1 MMELEKLWAG
11 SDDAFFEAVF
21 AYLKRKFEV
30 RFTAFVAMQNNTEK
44 SIYRE
49 SIVALEGVHE
59 VLRKIENSSA
69 PTREDYAKACN
80 ENNDKRKQDII
91 DFYKKLALLND
102 LEFDAFHNF
111 RRHYHFDSVINRYS
125 AFLDDYTNPNIDE
138 DKNKDKNGE
147 TDQVSEIDQHPKI
160 SPHKFSGLL
169 RAWNQNNFNA
179 NEVFYFIEAY
189 QAMLS
194 ESSPSTEDDRYRWI
208 RESIHQQNSMYEK
221 LIRDYDSLVDNV
233 KQIGVSVL
241 DVIVPCSLRS
251 YEHRPEFLSTE
262 LLSKV
267 VGELENAF
275 RYDDGI
281 LFIVNHAHVRS
292 KNHFVLS
299 YLVIYKSKIYEDP
312 TQIVE
317 WIRKEVR
324 WIVGGVY
331 ADQVNVID
339 REDMLRSL
347 YPDETFVGALSSP
360 KQKIAFRDKFLR
372 YFLSSIFL
380 VHLDES
386 EELEYWKTLKKI
398 TLNDYIF
405 YKEKIYIDNKKTKR
419 KTGNSENK
427 TDGQSNGKPVIEYLG
442 ELVRGIQSDQFFSNK
457 ELPTEVILH
466 LELISFLYR
475 QQDITRVPERTID
488 DLIQIEFF
496 LMRLLY
502 LPIYEFSKTC
512 RQRDFERAPTFKQ
525 LSLLFQQF
533 LLILQMKY
541 FEGKDKEPLPKE
553 LHSKAICFVNQFSA
567 SFKKD
572 YRISQTYVL
581 KRNLEDYKRK
591 LRLMVQHEQKVLHK
605 HDKRIVSIQNYLA
618 QVLKK
623 DVVILRFIFKCGR
636 LDSGEAKKFDDMFRD
651 YSNNLKRRYTEGFR
665 LVGQV
670 GVYIPHRQEHYIDAT
685 LIFQNDQQVSD
696 RIKAKRGIETLKD
709 EVALYWENYV
719 NEKWDQIEEH
729 KKKQKNSKLKSD
741 VNPFSCF
748 ENRKLTAW
756 SVAVVKTEPSL
767 DQYEVEIFQGQH
779 KIQKLFIAKIAS
791 YYAYSPVILVGE
803 TEYESMPRT
812 SSLILGRIREPHQ
825 KKPDVNDL
833 TTHLEH
839 QENLSVENA
848 SPETNSQMESQP
860 TLPSDQAEIIT
871 EPDMSLSPAQQAD
884 DEQATNNELN
894 LQGTPSNELDENVVL
909 TIDPTESHVD
919 QTGKNTMKSVNIE
932 IRSKLVGVQPIIN
945 KPKGS

>member
-1 MMELEKLWAG
+1 MQKIWSG
-11 SDDAFFEAVF
+11 SDDAFFQGLF

-30 RFTAFVAMQNNTEK
+30 RFSVVMAMQKNTEK
-44 SIYRE
+44 SIYLE

-69 PTREDYAKACN
+69 PTREDYEKACN
-80 ENNDKRKQDII
+80 ESNQERKQEII

-102 LEFDAFHNF
+102 REFAAFQNF
-111 RRHYHFDSVINRYS
+111 RRYYYFDSVISRYS
-125 AFLDDYTNPNIDE
+125 VFLDDYTNPNLDE

-147 TDQVSEIDQHPKI
+147 TDQTSEIDHHPKI
-160 SPHKFSGLL
+160 SPHKFSELL
-169 RAWNQNNFNA
+169 RVWNQKNFDA

-189 QAMLS
+189 QAILS
-194 ESSPSTEDDRYRWI
+194 ESSPSTKDDRYRWI

-221 LIRDYDSLVDNV
+221 LIRDYDVLIDNV

-267 VGELENAF
+267 VCELEDAF
-275 RYDDGI
+275 RYNDGI

-292 KNHFVLS
+292 KNDFVLS

-317 WIRKEVR
+317 WIKKEVAGITGR
-324 WIVGGVY
+324 VY
-331 ADQVNVID
+331 YQPKVIG

-347 YPDETFVGALSSP
+347 YPNETFVGALSSS

-380 VHLDES
+380 IHLDES

-405 YKEKIYIDNKKTKR
+405 YKEKIYIEEKKTER
-419 KTGNSENK
+419 KTANSKNE
-427 TDGQSNGKPVIEYLG
+427 TDGQPNEKPIIEYLS

-457 ELPTEVILH
+457 ELPTDAILH

-488 DLIQIEFF
+488 DLIQIESF
-496 LMRLLY
+496 LVRLMY

-541 FEGKDKEPLPKE
+541 FEGRDKEPLPKE
-553 LHSKAICFVNQFSA
+553 LHSKAICFVNQFNA

-572 YRISQTYVL
+572 YRISQTYIL
-581 KRNLEDYKRK
+581 KRDLEDYKRK

-605 HDKRIVSIQNYLA
+605 HDKRIASIQNYLA

-651 YSNNLKRRYTEGFR
+651 YSNNLKRRYTKGFR

-696 RIKAKRGIETLKD
+696 RIKAERDIETLKD

-719 NEKWDQIEEH
+719 KKKWEQIEEH

-791 YYAYSPVILVGE
+791 YYAYSPVILVRE
-803 TEYESMPRT
+803 TECESMLRT
-812 SSLILGRIREPHQ
+812 SRLILGRIREPHQ
-825 KKPDVNDL
+825 KKPDVDDL
-833 TTHLEH
+833 TTHLEQ

-848 SPETNSQMESQP
+848 GPETNSQMEPQP
-860 TLPSDQAEIIT
+860 IVLPSGQAEIIT
-871 EPDMSLSPAQQAD
+871 ETDMSLPPVQQAD
-884 DEQATNNELN
+884 DEQATNNELD
-894 LQGTPSNELDENVVL
+894 LQGAQSNELDENVVL
-909 TIDPTESHVD
+909 TMDPTESHID
-919 QTGKNTMKSVNIE
+919 QTGKNTMKSVNVE
-932 IRSKLVGVQPIIN
+932 IRRKLVGTQPIIN